1 MVKRI
6 ANGRHTREIAPGQ
19 KLQGQVQTRDICY
32 QLCTEQLPD
41 IRSLHLGERIDARSV
56 ARDGV
61 GGAIQ
66 PAQVPSGQV
75 PTDTEFAAI
84 DAVQMSTNRYW
95 RDAGEAWV
103 CPCCARTKREICRRS
118 NRQAWTAKIQLFDQ
132 FELETDPEQL
142 SMRRQNCAR
151 DIVISSPKR
160 EMICQ
165 DCRVIVTKFRQRRA
179 DIDARVLTLED
190 LRILVVAPTKNAG
203 HDVDFKHAEEIVAEK
218 SALLD
223 AILEFE
229 AHQSLATS
237 IWTEHLKLSKSGLS
251 AAQARDLIG
260 FELAKARG
268 WDLEYGGDF
277 ADWLLDEAIRLS
289 PTKGK

>member
-1 MVKRI
+1 
-6 ANGRHTREIAPGQ
+6 
-19 KLQGQVQTRDICY
+19 
-32 QLCTEQLPD
+32 
-41 IRSLHLGERIDARSV
+41 
-56 ARDGV
+56 
-61 GGAIQ
+61 
-66 PAQVPSGQV
+66 
-75 PTDTEFAAI
+75 
-84 DAVQMSTNRYW
+84 
-95 RDAGEAWV
+95 
-103 CPCCARTKREICRRS
+103 
-118 NRQAWTAKIQLFDQ
+118 
-132 FELETDPEQL
+132 
-142 SMRRQNCAR
+142 
-151 DIVISSPKR
+151 
-160 EMICQ
+160 MICQ